1 MNNKSVI
8 LLLSIVLLFS
18 QQSFEE
24 YKKQQEQAFS
34 QYKESVTKE
43 YEQYEQAEKAAYTQF
58 KEDVEK
64 QWEAFKGS
72 TKKTYVSY
80 DEDLQSRA
88 SINFEAGE
96 VTVEIILE
104 EDEIKDSYNDDRKMD
119 GNSDTFGFLQT
130 AMPRNNLM
138 FVLKPL
144 LDLSEITSPNDIPK
158 GEIISFES
166 IRDKIANAKLTK
178 KLVGII
184 SEKDDNGKT
193 ILHNQL
199 INAKGTV
206 VKTGRVALDFAKN
219 ITKKQAKK
227 VKNYIGKDGK
237 KRISFSLTLPLRP
250 DHKEKRLGN
259 YEKEIT
265 KQAKRFKINPAI
277 ALAITETESAFNPKA
292 TSYIPAYGLMQLVP
306 KSGARDAYQ
315 YVYDKDKFL
324 GKRYLYKSNNNIE
337 LGCAYLAVIRYNYFK
352 SIKDDEKAYM
362 CSVAAYNTGIGN
374 VARALTNEGFLKPAS
389 KKANSMSPDQLYK
402 KLHKDLKYKE
412 ARDYLERVW
421 SRKDKY
427 AKLAG
432 K

>member
-8 LLLSIVLLFS
+8 LLLSIGLLFS
-18 QQSFEE
+18 QQQTFEE

-34 QYKESVTKE
+34 QYKASVTKE
-43 YEQYEQAEKAAYTQF
+43 YEQYEQAEKAAYAQF

-64 QWEAFKGS
+64 QWETFKGS

-88 SINFEAGE
+88 SINYEVGE
-96 VTVEIILE
+96 VTIEIILE
-104 EDEIKDSYNDDRKMD
+104 EDEIKDSYNNDRKMD

-138 FVLKPL
+138 LVLRPL

-158 GEIISFES
+158 GETISFES
-166 IRDKIANAKLTK
+166 VRDKIANAKLTK

-184 SEKDDNGKT
+184 SEKDDNGKS

-199 INAKGTV
+199 INAKGAV
-206 VKTGRVALDFAKN
+206 VETGKVALDFAKK
-219 ITKKQAKK
+219 ITKTQAKK
-227 VKNYIGKDGK
+227 IKNYIGKDGK

-259 YEKEIT
+259 YKNEII
-265 KQAKRFKINPAI
+265 KQAKRFKIDPTI
-277 ALAITETESAFNPKA
+277 ALAVTETESAFNPKA
-292 TSYIPAYGLMQLVP
+292 TSHIPAYGLMELVP
-306 KSGARDAYQ
+306 ASGARDAYL
-315 YVYDKDKFL
+315 YVYGKDKFL
-324 GKRYLYKSNNNIE
+324 GKRYLYKPDNNIE
-337 LGCAYLAVIRYNYFK
+337 LGCAYLAQIRYKYFK
-352 SIKDDEKAYM
+352 NIKDDEKAYM
-362 CSVAAYNTGIGN
+362 CTIPAYNTGIGN
-374 VARALTNEGFLKPAS
+374 VAKALVNQS
-389 KKANSMSPDQLYK
+389 KLQLAAEKANSMSPDQLYK
-402 KLHKDLKYKE
+402 KLHKDLKAKE

-427 AKLAG
+427 
-432 K
+432 

>member
-265 KQAKRFKINPAI
+265 KQAKRFKIDPAI

-292 TSYIPAYGLMQLVP
+292 TSHIPAYGLMLVP

-324 GKRYLYKSNNNIE
+324 GKRYLYKPNNNIE

-374 VARALTNEGFLKPAS
+374 VARALTNEGKLKLAS